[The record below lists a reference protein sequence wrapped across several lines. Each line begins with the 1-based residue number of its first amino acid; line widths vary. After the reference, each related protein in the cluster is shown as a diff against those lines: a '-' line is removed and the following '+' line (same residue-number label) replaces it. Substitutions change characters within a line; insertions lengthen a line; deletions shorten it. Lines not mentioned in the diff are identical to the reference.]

1 MSTTAKIAAKGCNG
15 TGITDD
21 ISESLRLGQTLVV
34 VAELVVEAHHEKR
47 NGDEAVVLNILT
59 VEPATK
65 DFVEDYLRN
74 MQRALHYERKLVED
88 GPQLQVPGDHQ
99 ESSVDDVIGQGKG
112 VLTEDDG
119 EPRLID
125 PDVDEPGDE
134 DLDEEGNDHGDT
146 YVDPDLS
153 REDDLT
159 PIG

>member
-21 ISESLRLGQTLVV
+21 IAEKLRLGQTLVV

-74 MQRALHYERKLVED
+74 MQRALHYERKLIED
-88 GPQLQVPGDHQ
+88 GPQLQVPGDHD
-99 ESSVDDVIGQGKG
+99 EPSVDDVMAQGKG
-112 VLTEDDG
+112 VLAEPEDLDG

-125 PDVDEPGDE
+125 PDVDDSLE
-134 DLDEEGNDHGDT
+134 DLDEH
-146 YVDPDLS
+146 
-153 REDDLT
+153 EDE
-159 PIG
+159 PVPVA

>member
-21 ISESLRLGQTLVV
+21 IAEALRLGQTLVV

-74 MQRALHYERKLVED
+74 MQRALHYERKLIED
-88 GPQLQVPGDHQ
+88 GPQMKLPGDHDDP
-99 ESSVDDVIGQGKG
+99 SVDDVIAQGKG
-112 VLTEDDG
+112 VLAEPDNPDG
-119 EPRLID
+119 QPRLID
-125 PDVDEPGDE
+125 PDLDDDPADDPADDREP
-134 DLDEEGNDHGDT
+134 
-146 YVDPDLS
+146 DPVS
-153 REDDLT
+153 A
-159 PIG
+159 